1 LTFKK
6 GRLAN
11 SRPFRFKS
19 DVFEIGKNMR
29 RLLACLIITVSA
41 CVILPESAMAQEV
54 FLGGAFGG
62 VDTPFSLD
70 IGERGA
76 AVQIGYRAA
85 PQKGL
90 KAIGSPSPY
99 VLASVNV
106 DGKTSFV
113 AVGLSWK
120 FGDKVYVR
128 PGIGLALNDNATVK
142 SNRLRQRIDL
152 GSVILFEPELAI
164 GAKLLPD
171 LAIEA
176 AWTHISHAQI
186 FGGQNPGLDVIG
198 VRMVK
203 KLR

>member
-1 LTFKK
+1 
-6 GRLAN
+6 
-11 SRPFRFKS
+11 
-19 DVFEIGKNMR
+19 MR
-29 RLLACLIITVSA
+29 RLISVLIAILLGCA
-41 CVILPESAMAQEV
+41 ILPAPVMAQEV
-54 FLGGAFGG
+54 FLGGSFGG

-85 PQKGL
+85 PQETL

-113 AVGLSWK
+113 AAGLSWK

-128 PGIGLALNDNATVK
+128 PGIGFALNDNYKTKFDRFGVQ
-142 SNRLRQRIDL
+142 SDL
-152 GSVILFEPELAI
+152 GSVLLFEPELAL

-203 KLR
+203 KLP